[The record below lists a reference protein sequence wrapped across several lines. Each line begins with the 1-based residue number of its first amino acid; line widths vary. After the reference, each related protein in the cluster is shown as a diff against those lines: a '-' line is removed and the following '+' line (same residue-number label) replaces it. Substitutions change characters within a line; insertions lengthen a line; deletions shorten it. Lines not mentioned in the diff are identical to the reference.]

1 MKTRQVSI
9 VLVTLVLAG
18 CRGGDARKDA
28 AEEPEP
34 WAVTAWGRL
43 YEVFPE
49 TAPLVQGKVSPAHTH
64 VTVLSDFSPL
74 REGKV
79 EILLRG
85 RSEQRFAGTLKRDGI
100 FDVPVQPNAAGEF
113 DLVFRIESRHGME
126 EIPGGRVRVGDEK
139 NPGGLV
145 EGPKPPHGVAAAGG
159 SADTVPFLKEQQW
172 RTPFATAWT
181 SESEVRRTLAGAAR
195 VRASAGGELLLT
207 APVDAILSSEPWP
220 HRGQELGKGATIFR
234 FLPSINPTR
243 SLAQLRA
250 DAAALEAEART
261 AREREERLA
270 RLLGEGAA
278 SRAEVARARAER
290 EALDARLAAARR
302 DHEMA
307 AAARSGRPAG
317 PLESL
322 VAPFEGAV
330 ADVSVTPGQAVTSGA
345 SLGRFVK
352 TQPVWIE
359 VALRP
364 EDALQAG
371 SVEALFLR
379 RPGDA
384 QPLEIAHGRARVI
397 SRAPEVDRQ
406 TGTIAVTLEVQ
417 QGVGELPI
425 GSSIQAELIVP
436 GSGQAIVVP
445 ATALVDDGGVTVAY
459 VQIEGESFARR
470 PVQVMGRQGVA
481 TAIKGLSPGE
491 RLVTRG
497 AAEIRRASLLSTGAP
512 EGHVH

>member
-1 MKTRQVSI
+1 MKTRQLSI
-9 VLVTLVLAG
+9 VIVALVLAG
-18 CRGGDARKDA
+18 CRGGGAGKDA
-28 AEEPEP
+28 AEEPEA

-49 TAPLVQGKVSPAHTH
+49 TAPLVKGKVSPAHTH

-85 RSEQRFAGTLKRDGI
+85 RGEQRFAGTFKRDGI

-113 DLVFRIESRHGME
+113 DLVFRIESSQGTE
-126 EIPGGRVRVGDEK
+126 EIPGGRVRVGDEE

-145 EGPKPPHGVAAAGG
+145 EGPKPPHGVGVAEG
-159 SADTVPFLKEQQW
+159 SGDAVPFLKEQQW
-172 RTPFATAWT
+172 KTPFATAWT
-181 SESEVRRTLAGAAR
+181 SESDVRRTLAGAAR
-195 VRASAGGELLLT
+195 VKAAAGGELVLT
-207 APVDAILSSEPWP
+207 APVDAVLSSEPWP
-220 HRGQELGKGATIFR
+220 HRGQVLRKGAAIFR
-234 FLPSINPTR
+234 FLPSIDPSR
-243 SLAQLRA
+243 SLAQLGA

-270 RLLGEGAA
+270 RLLGDGAA
-278 SRAEVARARAER
+278 SRAEVDRARAER

-302 DHEMA
+302 DHETA
-307 AAARSGRPAG
+307 AAARSGRLAG

-322 VAPFEGAV
+322 VAPFDGAV
-330 ADVSVTPGQAVTSGA
+330 ADVSVSPGQAVSSGA

-359 VALRP
+359 VALRA
-364 EDALQAG
+364 EEATEAG
-371 SVEALFLR
+371 SLEALFLR

-384 QPLEIAHGRARVI
+384 EPLEIARGGVRVI
-397 SRAPEVDRQ
+397 SRAPEVDPH

-417 QGVGELPI
+417 QRVGELPI

-436 GSGQAIVVP
+436 GTGKGIVVP

-459 VQIEGESFARR
+459 VQLEGESFARR
-470 PVQVMGRQGVA
+470 PVQVVGRQGAA
-481 TAIKGLSPGE
+481 TAIAGLAPGE